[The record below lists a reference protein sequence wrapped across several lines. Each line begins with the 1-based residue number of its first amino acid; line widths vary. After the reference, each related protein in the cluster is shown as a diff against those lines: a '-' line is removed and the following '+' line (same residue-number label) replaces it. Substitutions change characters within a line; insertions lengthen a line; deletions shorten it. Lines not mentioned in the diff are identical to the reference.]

1 MKKRILTLI
10 FTLILSM
17 GVMAFA
23 KTADN
28 AAQVAA
34 AEQTFVVQTVSADTE
49 DAIPETTDFC
59 A

>member
-1 MKKRILTLI
+1 MKKRILALI

-23 KTADN
+23 KNADN
-28 AAQVAA
+28 AAQVTA

-49 DAIPETTDFC
+49 HAIPETRDSC

>member
-1 MKKRILTLI
+1 MKKRILALI

-23 KTADN
+23 KNADN

-34 AEQTFVVQTVSADTE
+34 AEQTFVVQTVSVNEQPLDE
-49 DAIPETTDFC
+49 VFTDS
-59 A
+59 

>member
-1 MKKRILTLI
+1 MKKRILALI

-17 GVMAFA
+17 GVMAFV
-23 KTADN
+23 KNADN

>member
-1 MKKRILTLI
+1 MKKRILALI

-28 AAQVAA
+28 AAQAAA
-34 AEQTFVVQTVSADTE
+34 AEQTFVVQTVSVDSENTISETADS
-49 DAIPETTDFC
+49 C

>member
-34 AEQTFVVQTVSADTE
+34 AEQTFVVQTVSADT
-49 DAIPETTDFC
+49 DDTIQETSDYC

>member
-1 MKKRILTLI
+1 MKKRILALI

-34 AEQTFVVQTVSADTE
+34 AEQTFVVQTVSADT
-49 DAIPETTDFC
+49 DDTIQETSDYC

>member
-23 KTADN
+23 KNADN
-28 AAQVAA
+28 AAQAA
-34 AEQTFVVQTVSADTE
+34 AEQTFVVETVSADT
-49 DAIPETTDFC
+49 DTAIPEMTDFC